1 MSDPGTREDLLNFL
15 SFYALVIY
23 HVLQL
28 EAINVFIKYR
38 SFSILKIGA
47 LESPWKKLI
56 HLVHRPVWPYIVSVG
71 TAQPSFAA

>member
-1 MSDPGTREDLLNFL
+1 MHLLFIM
-15 SFYALVIY
+15 Y
-23 HVLQL
+23 LQL
-28 EAINVFIKYR
+28 EAINALLKYR